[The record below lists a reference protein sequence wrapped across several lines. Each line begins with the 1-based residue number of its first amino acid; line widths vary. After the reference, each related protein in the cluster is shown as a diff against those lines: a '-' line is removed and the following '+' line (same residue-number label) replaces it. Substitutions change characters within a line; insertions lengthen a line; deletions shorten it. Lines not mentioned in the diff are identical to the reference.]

1 MAKVTS
7 KLQVTIPKVIAD
19 EYGIE
24 PGDEIEFQAA
34 GNVIRVV
41 PPRGRRSRRL
51 SREECLRLF
60 DETMARQKER
70 EKSMPLGDD
79 HPTERDWKREDL
91 YTRGE
96 SD

>member
-7 KLQVTIPKVIAD
+7 KLQVTIPKVIAQ

-24 PGDEIEFQAA
+24 PGDEIEFEAA
-34 GNVIRVV
+34 GGFIRVR
-41 PPRGRRSRRL
+41 PPRRPRMRL
-51 SREECLRLF
+51 GREERLRLF
-60 DETMARQKER
+60 DEATARQEER
-70 EKSMPLGDD
+70 EKTMRVRVDPATARGW
-79 HPTERDWKREDL
+79 TREEL